1 MSDANAESEGYEI
14 YHFFYVYAEMGM
26 GSAVLVPVSVNE
38 IENGAVYEVTESGR
52 HEFSSYHHGDRGQNV
67 PSLIL

>member
-1 MSDANAESEGYEI
+1 VSDADAESEGYET

-26 GSAVLVPVSVNE
+26 GSAVLVLSVNE

-52 HEFSSYHHGDRGQNV
+52 REFASYRHGGRGQNV